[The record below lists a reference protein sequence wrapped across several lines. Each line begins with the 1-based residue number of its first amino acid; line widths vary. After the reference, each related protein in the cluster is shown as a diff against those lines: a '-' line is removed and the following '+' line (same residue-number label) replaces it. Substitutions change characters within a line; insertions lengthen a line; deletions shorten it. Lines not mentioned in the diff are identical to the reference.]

1 MSNRFKFKRGRLAAL
16 TVVAMF
22 SFAAVPVA
30 ANAAVDLATVKPFVV
45 LGATTVTN
53 TGPSVLNGDLG
64 VATGTELEG
73 FGLPA
78 VVNGATHNNDGVA
91 NQAQLDLTTAYDVAA
106 GEPSPPGKE
115 MTGIDLG
122 SKVLQAGV
130 YHFSSSAQLTGQL
143 TLDAA
148 GDPNAE
154 FIFQIGS
161 TLTTASASSV
171 ILTNGASPCN
181 VYWQIGSSA
190 TLDSTTSFIGNVMA
204 LTDITLNDAVTVTGR
219 VLALNGQISLI
230 NDTLNRPNCAT
241 GSEETPTGPTPT
253 TPTPTGNGGNGGSGG
268 SGGGTTTGK
277 ARAPKDNSNGTASLG
292 RGKVGPAGV
301 RATVRGS
308 RIKSVTFTVDGK
320 RVSGSSA
327 RQVRVDAGPGAHVV
341 TAKVTF
347 GDNTK
352 AREMSFR
359 FRVPFPILAPRN
371 GPSQFTG

>member
-16 TVVAMF
+16 TLVALF

-30 ANAAVDLATVKPFVV
+30 ANAAVNLATVQPFVV

-64 VATGTELEG
+64 VATGTELVG

-91 NQAQLDLTTAYDVAA
+91 QQAQLDLSTAYDVAA

-122 SKVLQAGV
+122 SKTLLAGV

-143 TLDAA
+143 TLDAQ

-181 VYWQIGSSA
+181 VHWQIGSSA
-190 TLDSTTSFIGNVMA
+190 TLDSGTTFIGNVMA
-204 LTDITLNDAVTVTGR
+204 LEDITLNDAVTVTGR

-230 NDTLNRPNCAT
+230 NDTLNRPECAT
-241 GSEETPTGPTPT
+241 GSEETPTGSTPT
-253 TPTPTGNGGNGGSGG
+253 TTTPTATTPAGSGG
-268 SGGGTTTGK
+268 TGTTKGK
-277 ARAPKDNSNGTASLG
+277 ARAPKDNTNGTASLG
-292 RGKVGPAGV
+292 RGKVGPNGV
-301 RATVRGS
+301 RATVRGT

-320 RVSGSSA
+320 RVKGNTRRS
-327 RQVRVDAGPGAHVV
+327 VRVAAGPGTHVV
-341 TAKVTF
+341 TAKVRF

-352 AREMSFR
+352 AKEMTFR
-359 FRVPFPILAPRN
+359 FRVPYPILVPRS

>member
-30 ANAAVDLATVKPFVV
+30 AQAAVNLATVQPFVV
-45 LGATTVTN
+45 LGGTTVTN

-64 VATGTELEG
+64 LAPGTELEG

-91 NQAQLDLTTAYDVAA
+91 QQAQLDLTTAYDVAA

-122 SKVLQAGV
+122 SKTLLAGV

-143 TLDAA
+143 TLDAQ

-190 TLDSTTSFIGNVMA
+190 TLDSGTSFIGNVMA

-219 VLALNGQISLI
+219 VLARNGQISLI

-241 GSEETPTGPTPT
+241 GSEETPTGSTPT
-253 TPTPTGNGGNGGSGG
+253 TTTPTGNGGSGG
-268 SGGGTTTGK
+268 SGGGATKGK

-292 RGKVGPAGV
+292 RGKVGPTGV

-327 RQVRVDAGPGAHVV
+327 HQVRVEAGPGAHVV

-352 AREMSFR
+352 AKEMSFR

>member
-1 MSNRFKFKRGRLAAL
+1 MSNRFKFKRGRFAAL
-16 TVVAMF
+16 TLVAMF
-22 SFAAVPVA
+22 SFAAVPA
-30 ANAAVDLATVKPFVV
+30 AASAAVNLATVQPFVV
-45 LGATTVTN
+45 LGGSTVTN

-64 VATGTELEG
+64 VAPGTELEG

-91 NQAQLDLTTAYDVAA
+91 QQAKLDLATAYDVAA
-106 GEPSPPGKE
+106 GEPSPPSKD

-122 SKVLQAGV
+122 SKTLLAGV
-130 YHFSSSAQLTGQL
+130 YNFSSSAQLTGQL
-143 TLDAA
+143 TLDAQ

-190 TLDSTTSFIGNVMA
+190 TLDSGTNFIGNVMA

-219 VLALNGQISLI
+219 VLARNGQISLI
-230 NDTLNRPNCAT
+230 NDTLNRPECAT
-241 GSEETPTGPTPT
+241 GSEETPTGSTPPT
-253 TPTPTGNGGNGGSGG
+253 TNPGGDAGSGG
-268 SGGGTTTGK
+268 SGGSTPTKAK
-277 ARAPKDNSNGTASLG
+277 ARAPKDNSNGTARLD
-292 RGKVGPAGV
+292 RGKVGPNGV
-301 RATVRGS
+301 RATVRGTA
-308 RIKSVTFTVDGK
+308 IKSVTFTVDGK
-320 RVSGSSA
+320 RVKGSSA
-327 RQVRVDAGPGAHVV
+327 RQVRVDAGPGSHVV

-347 GDNTK
+347 GDGTK
-352 AREMSFR
+352 AKEMSFR

>member
-1 MSNRFKFKRGRLAAL
+1 MSNRFNFRRGRLAAL
-16 TVVAMF
+16 TLVAML

-30 ANAAVDLATVKPFVV
+30 AGAAVNLATVQPFVV

-91 NQAQLDLTTAYDVAA
+91 QQAQLDLSTAYDVAA
-106 GEPSPPGKE
+106 GEPSPPGKD

-122 SKVLQAGV
+122 SKTLLAGV

-143 TLDAA
+143 TLDAQ

-181 VYWQIGSSA
+181 VHWQIGSSA
-190 TLDSTTSFIGNVMA
+190 TLDSGTTFIGNVMA

-230 NDTLNRPNCAT
+230 NDTLNRPECAT
-241 GSEETPTGPTPT
+241 GSEETPTGSTPT
-253 TPTPTGNGGNGGSGG
+253 TTTPTTTTPTGNGGSGG
-268 SGGGTTTGK
+268 TGTTTGK
-277 ARAPKDNSNGTASLG
+277 ARAPKDKSNGTARLD
-292 RGKVGPAGV
+292 RGKVGPNGV
-301 RATVRGS
+301 RATVRGTG
-308 RIKSVTFTVDGK
+308 IKSVTFTVDGK
-320 RVSGSSA
+320 RVKGSSA
-327 RQVRVDAGPGAHVV
+327 RQVRVDAGPGTHVV
-341 TAKVTF
+341 TAKVRF
-347 GDNTK
+347 GDNTAAK
-352 AREMSFR
+352 EMSFR